1 MGASGIRRERI
12 EMERLTLYGSFT
24 SSSSYKPM
32 LYLALAR
39 LPFSFRTVN
48 LKYGV
53 QKEPPYLAINR
64 WGVVPS
70 LHHRGLT
77 ILQSNVILDYLARE
91 TGHFEGDRAGALA
104 GARMA
109 LLGGRSHHRGR
120 QGAAFGAVQGVAS
133 RSHRGVSAKG

>member
-1 MGASGIRRERI
+1 RRQTRRSARRRERRYDCRRRFPARRTLRAPSRAI
-12 EMERLTLYGSFT
+12 KSAPGPKLGFLTGAFAEMERLTLYGSFT

-70 LHHRGLT
+70 
-77 ILQSNVILDYLARE
+77 
-91 TGHFEGDRAGALA
+91 
-104 GARMA
+104 
-109 LLGGRSHHRGR
+109 
-120 QGAAFGAVQGVAS
+120 
-133 RSHRGVSAKG
+133 